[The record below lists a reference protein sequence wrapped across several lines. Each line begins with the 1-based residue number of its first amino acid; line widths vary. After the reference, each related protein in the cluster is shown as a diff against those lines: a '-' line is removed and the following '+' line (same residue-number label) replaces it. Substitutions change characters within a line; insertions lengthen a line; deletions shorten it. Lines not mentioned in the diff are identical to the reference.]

1 MMRITIGTD
10 QITGKPITIHPDL
23 FRTHMHLLGATGTG
37 KTTAI
42 HTLLHPILV
51 ATRPQKNC
59 VFIVDPM
66 GNLSH
71 DLLTWI
77 ASWRY
82 CPDHVRKRLV
92 YVEPARENIT
102 LPFNPLLHSSPD
114 HLYYQVGRAV
124 EIVLRAWASQDIE
137 QMPRLRLW
145 TFNSFF
151 AVAALGY
158 PISVCRYLLRPGT
171 AEHQALLQKLPP
183 ELQAMWAEILQAR
196 GSEAVR
202 LLESTRNRLAP
213 FFDSGILRRMFGVPE
228 SRFDVER
235 FIKERRIVILNVASY
250 NRLDPHIGHTIGGL
264 AVNEIIQTARNMS
277 PKLVDP
283 TYLLLDEF
291 QHFVGEDLYESL
303 PIVRQLGLRLILAH
317 QSFDQLERGDLDL
330 SGMIWQARSRL
341 MFANDAEDADRI
353 AHELATLTYDPMK
366 LKEVLFRRGQRIAGH
381 RREWVKNYSKTN
393 TVSDAVDTQEGHST
407 SRNHGESRKLGT
419 PLPTEQT
426 GVSNSSSRGR
436 SEKHAT
442 SAGESEGQ
450 SETLVPIHEDFMEVS
465 SKTYFTFDEQRTE
478 WAKRLREKRTGE
490 AFGKFKDDPTLY
502 DIAITRHPEPQ
513 EPAIEEAKQELLEQ
527 NFASE
532 FFVSSALV
540 EQESEKLR
548 IEILRPPIIRIEGD
562 DQRHASGNDDT
573 GADDDP
579 FTSGR
584 SGEDSD

>member
-1 MMRITIGTD
+1 MMRITIGRD
-10 QITGKPITIHPDL
+10 QQTGKPISIPSEL
-23 FRTHMHLLGATGTG
+23 FRTHFHLLGATGTG

-42 HTLLHPILV
+42 HTLLHPILME
-51 ATRPQKNC
+51 TRPQKNC

-66 GNLSH
+66 GNLSY
-71 DLLTWI
+71 DLLKWI
-77 ASWRY
+77 ASRRY
-82 CPDHVRKRLV
+82 CPDHVRQRLV
-92 YVEPARENIT
+92 YIEPAREDVV
-102 LPFNPLLHSSPD
+102 LPFNPLIHSSQD
-114 HLYYQVGRAV
+114 HLYYQAGRAV

-158 PISVCRYLLRPGT
+158 PIAVCRFLLRPGT
-171 AEHQALLQKLPP
+171 PEHQALLQKLPP

-202 LLESTRNRLAP
+202 ILESTRNRLAP

-228 SRFDVER
+228 SRFDVRR
-235 FIKERRIVILNVASY
+235 FIEERRIVILNVASY

-291 QHFVGEDLYESL
+291 QHFVGEDLYEAL

-341 MFANDAEDADRI
+341 MFANDAEDADLI

-366 LKEVLFRRGQRIAGH
+366 LKEVLYRRGQRIAGH
-381 RREWVKNYSKTN
+381 RREWVQNFSKTS
-393 TVSDAVDTQEGHST
+393 TVSDAIDTQEGQST
-407 SRNHGESRKLGT
+407 SQNRGESRKLGT
-419 PLPTEQT
+419 PLPTEQAGRT
-426 GVSNSSSRGR
+426 TSSSRGR

-442 SAGESEGQ
+442 SAGESAGR
-450 SETLVPIHEDFMEVS
+450 SETLVPIHEDFLEVS
-465 SKTYFTFDEQRTE
+465 SKTYSTFDEERTQ
-478 WAKRLREKRTGE
+478 WAKRIREKRTGE

-502 DIAITRHPEPQ
+502 DIAITRHPQPDG
-513 EPAIEEAKQELLEQ
+513 PAIEQAVEELLEQ

-540 EQESEKLR
+540 EQESEQLR
-548 IEILRPPIIRIEGD
+548 VDILRPPVIRIAGN
-562 DQRHASGNDDT
+562 DQSQASGNAET
-573 GADDDP
+573 SSGDP

-584 SGEDSD
+584 SGDDSD